1 MNSFVQTQFICML
14 LEFSS
19 WGRETQQF
27 NIHAIFS
34 VLALK
39 CQECADISGY
49 PSSFSSCT
57 SQDIKSIECTSP
69 GFDSCMT
76 FKMTVQ
82 VPGED
87 PLNAEMRNCSSRS
100 LFCDKNSNLD
110 CKWIFAATILR
121 SVLLSSLPPYPLP
134 SPLMMHGRGL
144 ISFQTYSSGTHRQS
158 FYDFQWNSL

>member
-1 MNSFVQTQFICML
+1 MKLWLASVCALFISL
-14 LEFSS
+14 S
-19 WGRETQQF
+19 T
-27 NIHAIFS
+27 

-49 PSSFSSCT
+49 PTSFSSCT

-82 VPGED
+82 VPGGD
-87 PLNAEMRNCSSRS
+87 PLNAEMRNCSSKS

-110 CKWIFAATILR
+110 LCKLTNDSTGGMLTSCSTVCCEGDMCNKDPARPW
-121 SVLLSSLPPYPLP
+121 SL
-134 SPLMMHGRGL
+134 RGL
-144 ISFQTYSSGTHRQS
+144 LRGL
-158 FYDFQWNSL
+158 N